1 MESGDRR
8 TVFHHSMI
16 PAFQLQL
23 WPIRAN
29 IRFVFRCRLMIR
41 LHAVLVRGESRQ
53 GGRLKERKGFM
64 SNDKQN
70 TQTAVMSN
78 ERISKMQ
85 TRILNDMDRIR
96 LLPEGHRDRK
106 EYIERIRQ
114 QQISAGIIN
123 SRNKLTKAF
132 GG

>member
-1 MESGDRR
+1 
-8 TVFHHSMI
+8 
-16 PAFQLQL
+16 
-23 WPIRAN
+23 
-29 IRFVFRCRLMIR
+29 
-41 LHAVLVRGESRQ
+41 
-53 GGRLKERKGFM
+53 M
-64 SNDKQN
+64 SNYKQN